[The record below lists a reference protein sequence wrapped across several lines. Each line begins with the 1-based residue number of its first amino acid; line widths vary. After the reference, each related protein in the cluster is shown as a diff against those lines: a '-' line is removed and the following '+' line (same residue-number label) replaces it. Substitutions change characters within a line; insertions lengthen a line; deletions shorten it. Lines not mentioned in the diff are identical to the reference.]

1 MDDNETIL
9 RRLHAQANVGHIL
22 GAVAGSGLTA
32 KLAVLGG
39 ADILLALSAGRY
51 RIMGRSSL
59 NAFLCYDN
67 SNKIVMEMGCRE
79 ILPVVH
85 TVPLLFG
92 FLAGDPSIQLY
103 DYLNSIRKNGFA
115 GIVNSPTVALIDGK
129 FRQGLEREGT
139 SYDREVAA
147 IRMASHMGMLTMA
160 FVTNRHEAKQMIEA
174 GADMLCLHLGLT
186 RGGLLGAKRFLS
198 IGEARDRTED
208 VFAFCK
214 EHAPEVLRLIYAGPA
229 NTLMDMQY
237 LYNKTSC
244 QGYIGGSTFDRIPME
259 KQILATVQSFKHQGA
274 GDAENPI
281 SRILDRTR
289 GEVNLIDSIRRYIDE
304 HYMEE
309 IQLSDIALVAHISAS
324 YLGARFKKEMGRSF
338 TDYLLHFRLDKAMA
352 SMCAGATCKEAAQKA
367 GYSDYSQFSKMFRK
381 HIGEPPKE
389 WRKRQLTKTLKDNT
403 INKQ

>member
-1 MDDNETIL
+1 MEKEIIL
-9 RRLHAQANVGHIL
+9 RRLHAQANIGHIL

-39 ADILLALSAGRY
+39 VDILLALSAGRY

-59 NAFLCYDN
+59 NSFLCYGN

-79 ILPVVH
+79 ILPVIH

-92 FLAGDPSIQLY
+92 FLAGDPSMQLY
-103 DYLNSIRKNGFA
+103 DYLDSIRRSGFT
-115 GIVNSPTVALIDGK
+115 GIVNSPTVALIDGN
-129 FRQGLEREGT
+129 FRQGLEQEGT

-160 FVTNRHEAKQMIEA
+160 FVTNRHEAEKMIDA

-198 IGEARDRTED
+198 IGEARDRTEA
-208 VFAFCK
+208 VFSFCK
-214 EHAPEVLRLIYAGPA
+214 DRAPNVLRLIYAGPA

-274 GDAENPI
+274 SNEENPI

-289 GEVNLIDSIRRYIDE
+289 GEVSLIDSIRRYIDE

-309 IQLSDIALVAHISAS
+309 IQLGDIALAAHISAS
-324 YLGARFKKEMGRSF
+324 YLGARFKREMGKSF
-338 TDYLLHFRLDKAMA
+338 TDYLLHFRLDKSMA
-352 SMCAGATCKEAAQKA
+352 LMRTGATCKEAAQKA
-367 GYSDYSQFSKMFRK
+367 GYPDYSQFSKMFRK

-389 WRKRQLTKTLKDNT
+389 WRRRHLIENER
-403 INKQ
+403 KQ